1 MNVLRVGINILI
13 PFLILFL
20 VFATWMGYIAED
32 IKDFYNF
39 KWVAIILLVAGYI
52 LQFYKNTIGLVL
64 VGLSILSWFL
74 I

>member
-32 IKDFYNF
+32 IRDFYNF

-52 LQFYKNTIGLVL
+52 LQFYKKTIGFIL
-64 VGLSILSWFL
+64 VGLSIVSWFL
-74 I
+74 L